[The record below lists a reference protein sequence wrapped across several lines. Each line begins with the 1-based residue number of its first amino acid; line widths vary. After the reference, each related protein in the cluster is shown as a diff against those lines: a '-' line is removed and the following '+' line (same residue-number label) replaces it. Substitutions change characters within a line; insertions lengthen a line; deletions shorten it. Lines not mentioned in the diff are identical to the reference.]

1 MKKKNIRSLLVIAM
15 VFYGGSALA
24 SPELSKEEVYHQARQ
39 EALHKCSS
47 LPEGIKY
54 SDCVQTINQ
63 AFDDMRDTFLTE
75 ANVESDIKQN
85 PAKKSEKDPSIW
97 EKMLNKPLMYLAAG
111 VHEFRGTPLSCR
123 HARRTC

>member
-75 ANVESDIKQN
+75 ANVESDTKQN
-85 PAKKSEKDPSIW
+85 PATEETEDPKGWKKRLTKAW
-97 EKMLNKPLMYLAAG
+97 GGA
-111 VHEFRGTPLSCR
+111 
-123 HARRTC
+123 